1 MQVERSWHR
10 RVEEIVFVVV
20 VVGLLDVD
28 DGRLERSMH
37 GKAVREVA
45 WMMST
50 AAVDA
55 PLFVPHKHSPNFVGG

>member
-28 DGRLERSMH
+28 DERLERSMH
-37 GKAVREVA
+37 GRQCGRCA

-55 PLFVPHKHSPNFVGG
+55 PLFVPHKRSPNFVGG